1 MNIQSILID
10 GNLLWDVLLARDAS
24 MESMGFIWK
33 LISSGGL
40 KGYVTDVA
48 VDEIWRNAYLL
59 KGEEVAD
66 QLVSLLL
73 KVLECKPVERSTM
86 QNARSLNLRSS
97 AAVNVLCGLELQVD
111 GILTSNPL
119 DFGQSE
125 FQGMS
130 ILTPDLFI
138 FKHLERSFGDL
149 SVNQTSF
156 AVTGDADNELVAVGG
171 RQYGQSVLCL
181 EQLEVCGGVKEPS
194 ATVVVQT
201 AESETLRATAT
212 GDGPIDAAYKAIKKS
227 FDQCAVPEHQLVYTS
242 TQATTADS
250 EVSVMIL
257 LQAGDSLFPG
267 RGFHTDIVWAYVLA
281 YIDAIDYMLSCVPK

>member
-1 MNIQSILID
+1 MNIQSILVD
-10 GNLLWDVLLARDAS
+10 GNLLWDVLLKRYGS

-33 LISSGGL
+33 LISLGGL
-40 KGYVTDVA
+40 KGYVTDVSIE
-48 VDEIWRNAYLL
+48 EIWRNAYRL
-59 KGEEVAD
+59 KGREIAD
-66 QLVSLLL
+66 KLVYSLL
-73 KVLECKPVERSTM
+73 KVLECIPVERSVIRK
-86 QNARSLNLRSS
+86 ACSLNLRFA

-119 DFGQSE
+119 DFCQSE

-149 SVNQTSF
+149 SVNKTSC
-156 AVTGDADNELVAVGG
+156 AVTREEDRVLVAAGG
-171 RQYGQSVLCL
+171 RQYGQSVWCL
-181 EQLEVCGGVKEPS
+181 EQLKVCCGVKEPS

-212 GDGPIDAAYKAIKKS
+212 GNGPIDAAYKAIKKS
-227 FDQCAVPEHQLVYTS
+227 FEQCAVPEHQLVYTS

-267 RGFHTDIVWAYVLA
+267 RGFHTDTVWAYVLA
-281 YIDAIDYMLSCVPK
+281 YIDAVDYMICCLPR